1 MEISSK
7 SLTFVPNLNE
17 FLMNRQNL
25 FLFVW
30 MLMLAWLPVSAQEYR
45 NPVIP
50 GYHPD
55 PSVCRVG
62 DTFYLVNSSFQYFPG
77 VPIFQSKDMVH
88 WQQIGNVLD
97 RESQIPLKGAS
108 SWLGIYAPTIRYHEG
123 TYYMITTNVG
133 HGGNFFVTATDPRGP
148 WSEPVWLKQ
157 QGIDPSLYFENGK
170 CYMVSNPGDAIWLCE
185 INPKTGEQLTESKQL
200 WQGDGGR
207 YPEGPHIYKKDGY
220 YYLLISEGGTELAHR
235 LTIARSRN
243 IEGPYESNPN
253 NPILTN
259 CSRLGQSK
267 QIQGTG
273 HGDLVQ
279 AGDGN
284 WWMVFLAYRNYGG
297 SYHHLGRETY
307 LAPVEWKEG
316 EWPVVNGGMPIDT
329 LVKANTL
336 PSVLLEKHLEADAED
351 APATGAF
358 EWVQLQNPIPG
369 NYLRNDTMAVEEKYF
384 VRLYPHGT
392 LTENQQPTFVGRRQ
406 ESASFSLET
415 DVVTKGEV
423 EAGLSVYQINDGH
436 LDFFVSQKQV
446 ALRCKLKSIDYVVK
460 SVPRLRKGS
469 VKLRIRSNGEMYFFD
484 YSLDGKRFHE
494 LASMN
499 CSLMSTE
506 VAGGFTGVVLGMFAE
521 GKEKSGYA
529 DFGYFYYDEK

>member
-1 MEISSK
+1 MK
-7 SLTFVPNLNE
+7 KL
-17 FLMNRQNL
+17 NL
-25 FLFVW
+25 FALLW
-30 MLMLAWLPVSAQEYR
+30 LLMWSIMPLSAQEYR

-77 VPIFQSKDMVH
+77 VPVFQSKDLVH

-108 SWLGIYAPTIRYHEG
+108 SWLGIYAPTIRYNEG
-123 TYYMITTNVG
+123 IYYMITTNVG
-133 HGGNFFVTATDPRGP
+133 NGGNFMVTATNPAGP
-148 WSEPVWLKQ
+148 WSEPIWLKQ

-185 INPKTGEQLTESKQL
+185 IDPKTGEQLTESKKL

-235 LTIARSRN
+235 LTIARSKN
-243 IEGPYESNPN
+243 IVGPYESNPH

-259 CSRLGQSK
+259 CSRLGQGM

-279 AGDGN
+279 APNGS
-284 WWMVFLAYRNYGG
+284 WWMIFLAYRNYGG

-336 PSVLLEKHLEADAED
+336 PAVALEKHLDADKDD
-351 APATGAF
+351 APTTGSY
-358 EWVQLQNPIPG
+358 EWVQLQNPIES
-369 NYLRNDTMAVEEKYF
+369 NYLRNDTMAAEEKF
-384 VRLYPHGT
+384 LVRLYPHGT
-392 LTENQQPTFVGRRQ
+392 LTENNQPTFVGRRQ
-406 ESASFSLET
+406 ESARMTLET
-415 DVVTKGEV
+415 EVETKGNV

-436 LDFFVSQKQV
+436 LDFFVSSKQV

-460 SVPRLRKGS
+460 SVPRLRKGT

-484 YSLDGKRFHE
+484 YSLDGKSFHE
-494 LASMN
+494 LAAVN

-506 VAGGFTGVVLGMFAE
+506 VAGGFTGVTLGMFAE
-521 GKEKSGYA
+521 GKPKSGSA
-529 DFGYFYYDEK
+529 DFNYFHYNE

>member
-1 MEISSK
+1 
-7 SLTFVPNLNE
+7 
-17 FLMNRQNL
+17 MNRQNL
-25 FLFVW
+25 FGFLW
-30 MLMLAWLPVSAQEYR
+30 MLMLVCLPVSAQEYR

-77 VPIFQSKDMVH
+77 VPLFQSKDLVH

-97 RESQIPLKGAS
+97 RESQLPLKGTN

-123 TYYMITTNVG
+123 IYYMITTNVG
-133 HGGNFFVTATDPRGP
+133 NGGNFMVTATDPRGP

-185 INPKTGEQLTESKQL
+185 INPKTGEQLTESKKL

-220 YYLLISEGGTELAHR
+220 YYLLISEGGTELAHH
-235 LTIARSRN
+235 LTIARSKD
-243 IEGPYESNPN
+243 IGGPYESNPN

-259 CSRLGQSK
+259 CSRLGQSL

-273 HGDLVQ
+273 RGDFVQ
-279 AGDGN
+279 ASDGS

-316 EWPVVNGGMPIDT
+316 EWPVVNGGLPIDT

-336 PSVLLEKHLEADAED
+336 PSVPLEKHLGADAED
-351 APATGAF
+351 APSTGTF
-358 EWVQLQNPIPG
+358 EWVQLQNPIQE
-369 NYLRNDTMAVEEKYF
+369 NYLRNDTMAVDEKFF
-384 VRLYPHGT
+384 VRLYPHGS

-406 ESASFSLET
+406 ESANFTLET
-415 DVVTKGEV
+415 EVVTTGNV
-423 EAGLSVYQINDGH
+423 EAGLSVYQIHNGH
-436 LDFFVSQKQV
+436 LDLFVSQKQV
-446 ALRCKLKSIDYVVK
+446 ALRYRLKSIDYVVK

-484 YSLDGKRFHE
+484 YSLDGKKFYE

-506 VAGGFTGVVLGMFAE
+506 VAGGFTGVTLGMFAE
-521 GKEKSGYA
+521 GKPRSGHA
-529 DFGYFYYDEK
+529 DFTYFHYDEKD

>member
-1 MEISSK
+1 MK
-7 SLTFVPNLNE
+7 KLNL
-17 FLMNRQNL
+17 LAVL
-25 FLFVW
+25 
-30 MLMLAWLPVSAQEYR
+30 LMLWLSFGTAMAGEYR
-45 NPVIP
+45 NPIIP

-77 VPIFQSKDMVH
+77 VPVFQSKDMVH

-97 RESQIPLKGAS
+97 RESQLPLKGAS

-133 HGGNFFVTATDPRGP
+133 NGGNFMVTAKAPRGP
-148 WSEPVWLKQ
+148 WSEPIWLKQ

-185 INPKTGEQLTESKQL
+185 INSKTGEQLTESKQL

-235 LTIARSRN
+235 LTIARSKK
-243 IEGPYESNPN
+243 IDGPYESNPA

-259 CSRLGQSK
+259 CSRLGQSM

-273 HGDLVQ
+273 HGDFVQ
-279 AGDGN
+279 AKDGS
-284 WWMVFLAYRNYGG
+284 WWMTFLAYRNYGG

-307 LAPVEWKEG
+307 LAPVEWKKG
-316 EWPVVNGGMPIDT
+316 EWPVVNGGLPIDT

-336 PSVLLEKHLEADAED
+336 PAVVLEKHLEADEF
-351 APATGAF
+351 APTTGKY
-358 EWVQLQNPIPG
+358 EWMYIQNPIMA
-369 NYLRNDTMAVEEKYF
+369 NYATPDIKVR
-384 VRLYPHGT
+384 RLYPHGT
-392 LTENQQPTFVGRRQ
+392 LTENNQPTFLGRRQ
-406 ESASFSLET
+406 ESANFTLET
-415 DVVTKGEV
+415 SVLQDGDV
-423 EAGLSVYQINDGH
+423 EAGLTVYQINDGH
-436 LDFFVSQKQV
+436 LDLVVSKKEI

-460 SVPRLRKGS
+460 SVPRTASGCYTKI
-469 VKLRIRSNGEMYFFD
+469 RIRSNGEMYTFE
-484 YSLDGKRFHE
+484 YTEDGTIWHE
-494 LASMN
+494 LGSMN

-506 VAGGFTGVVLGMFAE
+506 VAGGFTGVTLGMFAE
-521 GKEKSGYA
+521 GKEKSGHA
-529 DFGYFYYDEK
+529 DFSYFHYVAVKK

>member
-1 MEISSK
+1 MEFSSK
-7 SLTFVPNLNE
+7 SLTFVPNKNE
-17 FLMNRQNL
+17 CLMNRQYL
-25 FLFVW
+25 FALLCA
-30 MLMLAWLPVSAQEYR
+30 LMLAWMPVSAQEYR

-62 DTFYLVNSSFQYFPG
+62 DTFYLVNSSFQYYPG
-77 VPIFQSKDMVH
+77 VPIFQSKDMVY

-97 RESQIPLKGAS
+97 RESQLPLKGAN

-123 TYYMITTNVG
+123 VYYMITTNVG
-133 HGGNFFVTATDPRGP
+133 NGGNFMVTATDPCGP

-185 INPKTGEQLTESKQL
+185 INPKTGEQLSASKKL

-220 YYLLISEGGTELAHR
+220 YYLLISEGGTELAHH

-243 IEGPYESNPN
+243 IDGPYESNPK

-259 CSRLGQSK
+259 CSRLGQSL

-279 AGDGN
+279 APDGS

-297 SYHHLGRETY
+297 SYHHLGRETC

-316 EWPVVNGGMPIDT
+316 EWPVVNGGLPIDT

-336 PSVLLEKHLEADAED
+336 PSVPLEKHLEADAVD
-351 APATGAF
+351 APTTGAF
-358 EWVQLQNPIPG
+358 EWLQLQNPIPG
-369 NYLRNDTMAVEEKYF
+369 NYRRNDTMAVEEKYF
-384 VRLYPHGT
+384 VRLFPHGS
-392 LTENQQPTFVGRRQ
+392 LTENQQPSFAGRRQ
-406 ESASFSLET
+406 ESACFTLET
-415 DVVTKGEV
+415 DVCTKGNV
-423 EAGLSVYQINDGH
+423 EAGLSVYQIHDGH
-436 LDFFVSQKQV
+436 LDLFVSQKQV

-484 YSLDGKRFHE
+484 YSLDGKKFHE

-506 VAGGFTGVVLGMFAE
+506 VAGGFTGVTLGMFAE
-521 GKEKSGYA
+521 GKPRSGYA
-529 DFGYFYYDEK
+529 DFTYFHYEEK